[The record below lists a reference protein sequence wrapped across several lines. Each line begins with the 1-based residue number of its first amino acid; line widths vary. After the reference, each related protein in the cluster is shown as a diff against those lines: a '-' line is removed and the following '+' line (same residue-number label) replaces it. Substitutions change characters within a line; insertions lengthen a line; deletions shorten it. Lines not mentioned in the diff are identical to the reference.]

1 MPINILIADKLEE
14 FAIEGLRSLG
24 CNITLDPDCS
34 ADQLPAKVTQARPA
48 VIIVRST
55 KVSADAIKSGGD
67 ALKAIIRAGAGYDNV
82 DTAAATTANIAVC
95 NCPGMNAIAVAEL
108 VMALLLTC
116 DRAIP
121 DQVIASRSG
130 SWEKKHF
137 ATKGIGLKGRTLG
150 VVGVGAIGRAV
161 IQRARAF
168 EMNIIAH
175 SINMT
180 EQRAADLGVG
190 FGGSTRQHL
199 YDMLAQCDA
208 VSIHVSGNPE
218 SKDLCDAAFFRAMKP
233 GAIFINTSRGSVL
246 DEAALISA
254 AKEKSIRAGLDVY
267 RDEPAAGKA
276 DWAFPFA
283 DVPGVYGT
291 HHVGAS
297 TEQAQLAVAEEV
309 VRIIKVFTDSNRW
322 ENQVN

>member
-1 MPINILIADKLEE
+1 MPPSILVADKLED

-24 CNITLDPDCS
+24 CAVTLDPDCS
-34 ADQLPAKVTQARPA
+34 AEQLPAKVSDLKPA

-55 KVSADAIKSGGD
+55 KVTADAIRSGGD
-67 ALKAIIRAGAGYDNV
+67 YLKAVIRAGAGYDNV
-82 DTAAATTANIAVC
+82 DTAAATAAGIAVC
-95 NCPGMNAIAVAEL
+95 NCPGMNAVAVAEL

-116 DRAIP
+116 DRDIP
-121 DQVIASRSG
+121 DQVIAARKG
-130 SWEKKHF
+130 LWEKKHF

-199 YDMLAQCDA
+199 YDMLRHCDA

-218 SKDLCDAAFFRAMKP
+218 SKDLCDAAFFSAMKP

-246 DEAALISA
+246 DEPALAAA
-254 AKEKSIRAGLDVY
+254 ARDKGIRAGLDVY
-267 RDEPAAGKA
+267 RDEPAAGNA
-276 DWAFPFA
+276 DWKFPFS
-283 DVPGVYGT
+283 DTPGVYGT

-309 VRIIKVFTDSNRW
+309 VRIVKVSIEANRW
-322 ENQVN
+322 ENKVN